1 MLTETNTKQ
10 TTSIREIINNHLK
23 KLNHNVEL
31 IFADSKDYQVTKN
44 EWLPGG
50 TLIVIQGEVIG
61 AMNKESIIIDKIG
74 KWSTFTVSK
83 NNKKVIFITIY
94 WIS

>member
-1 MLTETNTKQ
+1 M
-10 TTSIREIINNHLK
+10 NNHLK

-50 TLIVIQGEVIG
+50 ILIAIWGEVIS
-61 AMNKESIIIDKIG
+61 AMNKELIIIDKIS
-74 KWSTFTVSK
+74 KWSAFTVSK
-83 NNKKVIFITIY
+83 TTKK
-94 WIS
+94 